1 MKWVNVEGMDT
12 PSDSTPLHCVECG
25 MQLFYAGVGRRPR
38 YCSQTCRSRAWEKR
52 RAARDGLV
60 AQEVVE
66 HRVEV
71 TVAPTAEDVAA
82 WLNDHPKRLSK
93 VLKLM
98 EWTQRQKD
106 GLRAGLEGADCDL
119 TVIGQQELDL
129 VTGRAELVVAKDE
142 LRALRRK
149 NEVLWKENQRLK
161 SGGEQRKKP
170 RRKSAPQP
178 QRRKVTMPS
187 VDDIEPPFGGGERVI
202 IHGGK
207 EFVVPSEW
215 SDKEAHEFARE
226 YPHLGE

>member
-1 MKWVNVEGMDT
+1 M
-12 PSDSTPLHCVECG
+12 
-25 MQLFYAGVGRRPR
+25 
-38 YCSQTCRSRAWEKR
+38 
-52 RAARDGLV
+52 
-60 AQEVVE
+60 
-66 HRVEV
+66 

-178 QRRKVTMPS
+178 QRRKVIMPS